1 MAGYFGD
8 EPTCAR
14 CDYPRRLHHMLRVE
28 HEYTER
34 PDKKNAPGSA
44 ATDSEGTNGTDYQE
58 GTSSMVNRTDF
69 IRNTATIA
77 TIVAV
82 GFIFPLLVAKGAVD
96 AGWYVAATAG
106 VGAGALRG
114 RERGFDYFEAM
125 RRLRDLEPL
134 EVEFI
139 AHSGYTEEQ
148 LHDLARAVGREPQQ
162 CRTMPLWAAADV
174 DRIRVSIESEQSG
187 VTPDPI
193 DLLEDVVVERGLE
206 RAAGLTV
213 VPLRYGDK
221 TVVAFDPHPMSL
233 DGPEI
238 DLEDIP
244 RLIGILSDI
253 HARLTASRTG
263 TEDTSTH

>member
-1 MAGYFGD
+1 MN
-8 EPTCAR
+8 R
-14 CDYPRRLHHMLRVE
+14 QIIVRRALWVLSPILVVGLVYGLPMLGL
-28 HEYTER
+28 
-34 PDKKNAPGSA
+34 K
-44 ATDSEGTNGTDYQE
+44 
-58 GTSSMVNRTDF
+58 
-69 IRNTATIA
+69 
-77 TIVAV
+77 
-82 GFIFPLLVAKGAVD
+82 LAVD
-96 AGWYVAATAG
+96 HGLYVAAAS
-106 VGAGALRG
+106 AALPLG
-114 RERGFDYFEAM
+114 RMRASIASERAELGGEQGFDYFEAM

-162 CRTMPLWAAADV
+162 WRTMPLWAAADV

-213 VPLRYGDK
+213 VPLRYGDR

-263 TEDTSTH
+263 TEDTSTSAARS

>member
-1 MAGYFGD
+1 MN
-8 EPTCAR
+8 R
-14 CDYPRRLHHMLRVE
+14 QIIVRRALWVLSPILVVGLVYGLPMLGL
-28 HEYTER
+28 
-34 PDKKNAPGSA
+34 K
-44 ATDSEGTNGTDYQE
+44 
-58 GTSSMVNRTDF
+58 
-69 IRNTATIA
+69 
-77 TIVAV
+77 
-82 GFIFPLLVAKGAVD
+82 LAVD
-96 AGWYVAATAG
+96 HGLYVAAAS
-106 VGAGALRG
+106 AALPLG
-114 RERGFDYFEAM
+114 RMRASIASERAELGGEQGFDYFEAM

-162 CRTMPLWAAADV
+162 WRTMPLWAAVDV
-174 DRIRVSIESEQSG
+174 DHIRVSIESEQSG
-187 VTPDPI
+187 ATPDPI

>member
-1 MAGYFGD
+1 MN
-8 EPTCAR
+8 R
-14 CDYPRRLHHMLRVE
+14 QIIVRRALWVLSPILVVGLVYGLPMLGL
-28 HEYTER
+28 
-34 PDKKNAPGSA
+34 K
-44 ATDSEGTNGTDYQE
+44 
-58 GTSSMVNRTDF
+58 
-69 IRNTATIA
+69 
-77 TIVAV
+77 
-82 GFIFPLLVAKGAVD
+82 LAVD
-96 AGWYVAATAG
+96 HGLYVAAAS
-106 VGAGALRG
+106 AALPLG
-114 RERGFDYFEAM
+114 RMRASIASERAELGGEQGFDYFEAM

-162 CRTMPLWAAADV
+162 WRTMPLWAAVDV
-174 DRIRVSIESEQSG
+174 DHIRVSIESEQSG
-187 VTPDPI
+187 ATPDPI

-221 TVVAFDPHPMSL
+221 AVVAFDPHPMSL

-253 HARLTASRTG
+253 HARLTAPRTG
-263 TEDTSTH
+263 TEDTSTSAARS

>member
-1 MAGYFGD
+1 MNRD
-8 EPTCAR
+8 R
-14 CDYPRRLHHMLRVE
+14 IVRRALWVLLPILVVALVYGLPMLGL
-28 HEYTER
+28 
-34 PDKKNAPGSA
+34 K
-44 ATDSEGTNGTDYQE
+44 
-58 GTSSMVNRTDF
+58 
-69 IRNTATIA
+69 
-77 TIVAV
+77 
-82 GFIFPLLVAKGAVD
+82 LAVD
-96 AGWYVAATAG
+96 HGLYVAAAS
-106 VGAGALRG
+106 AALPLG
-114 RERGFDYFEAM
+114 RMRASIASERAELGGEQGFDYFEAM

-162 CRTMPLWAAADV
+162 WRTMPLWAAVDV
-174 DRIRVSIESEQSG
+174 DHIRVSIESEQSG
-187 VTPDPI
+187 ATPDPI

-213 VPLRYGDK
+213 VPLRYGDR

-263 TEDTSTH
+263 TEDTSTSAARS

>member
-1 MAGYFGD
+1 MN
-8 EPTCAR
+8 R
-14 CDYPRRLHHMLRVE
+14 QIIVRRALWVLSPILVVGLVYGLPMLGL
-28 HEYTER
+28 
-34 PDKKNAPGSA
+34 K
-44 ATDSEGTNGTDYQE
+44 
-58 GTSSMVNRTDF
+58 
-69 IRNTATIA
+69 
-77 TIVAV
+77 
-82 GFIFPLLVAKGAVD
+82 LAVD
-96 AGWYVAATAG
+96 HGLYVAAAS
-106 VGAGALRG
+106 AALPLG
-114 RERGFDYFEAM
+114 RMRASIASERAELGGEQGFDYFEAM

-162 CRTMPLWAAADV
+162 WRTMPLWAAVDV
-174 DRIRVSIESEQSG
+174 DHIRVSIESEQSG
-187 VTPDPI
+187 ATPDPI

-213 VPLRYGDK
+213 VPLRYGDR

>member
-1 MAGYFGD
+1 MN
-8 EPTCAR
+8 R
-14 CDYPRRLHHMLRVE
+14 QIIVRRALWVLSPILVVGLVYGLPMLGL
-28 HEYTER
+28 
-34 PDKKNAPGSA
+34 K
-44 ATDSEGTNGTDYQE
+44 
-58 GTSSMVNRTDF
+58 
-69 IRNTATIA
+69 
-77 TIVAV
+77 
-82 GFIFPLLVAKGAVD
+82 LAVD
-96 AGWYVAATAG
+96 HGLYVAAAS
-106 VGAGALRG
+106 AALPLG
-114 RERGFDYFEAM
+114 RMRASIASERAELGGEQGFDYFEAM

-162 CRTMPLWAAADV
+162 WRTMPLWAAADV

>member
-1 MAGYFGD
+1 MN
-8 EPTCAR
+8 R
-14 CDYPRRLHHMLRVE
+14 QIIVRRALWVLSPILVVGLVYGLPMLGL
-28 HEYTER
+28 
-34 PDKKNAPGSA
+34 K
-44 ATDSEGTNGTDYQE
+44 
-58 GTSSMVNRTDF
+58 
-69 IRNTATIA
+69 
-77 TIVAV
+77 
-82 GFIFPLLVAKGAVD
+82 LAVD
-96 AGWYVAATAG
+96 HGLYVAAAS
-106 VGAGALRG
+106 AALPLG
-114 RERGFDYFEAM
+114 RMRASIASERAELGGEQGFDYFEAM

-162 CRTMPLWAAADV
+162 WRTMPLWAAVDV
-174 DRIRVSIESEQSG
+174 DHIRVSIESEQSG
-187 VTPDPI
+187 ATPDPI

-213 VPLRYGDK
+213 VPLRYGDR

-263 TEDTSTH
+263 TEDTSTSAARS